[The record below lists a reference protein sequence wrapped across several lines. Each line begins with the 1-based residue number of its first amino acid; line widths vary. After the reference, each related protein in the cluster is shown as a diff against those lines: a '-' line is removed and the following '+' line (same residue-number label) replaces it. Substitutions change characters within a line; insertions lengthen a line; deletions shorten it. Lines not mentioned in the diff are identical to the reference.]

1 MTDHFA
7 GMWKTLANEFKDQEN
22 VIGYE
27 LLNEPWFGDIYKDK
41 GLLVD
46 SDTKL
51 LQPFYKKIAEQIREV
66 DNETLVFFEP
76 NVMEDLYID
85 MKATPL
91 GKPYLSKEVFSFH
104 L

>member
-1 MTDHFA
+1 
-7 GMWKTLANEFKDQEN
+7 MWKILANEFKDQEN

-51 LQPFYKKIAEQIREV
+51 LQPFYKKISK
-66 DNETLVFFEP
+66 
-76 NVMEDLYID
+76 ME
-85 MKATPL
+85 
-91 GKPYLSKEVFSFH
+91 
-104 L
+104 